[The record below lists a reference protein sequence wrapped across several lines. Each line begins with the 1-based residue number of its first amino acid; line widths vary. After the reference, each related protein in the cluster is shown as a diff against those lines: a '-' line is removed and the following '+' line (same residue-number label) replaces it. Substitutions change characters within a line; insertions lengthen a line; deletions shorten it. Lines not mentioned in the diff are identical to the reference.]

1 MKQTNIHES
10 EKLNNLLYKRVKLI
24 LNDNT
29 VHTGVLTLDDYSN
42 RYKLDRDEM
51 NKGPLC
57 FYKSHVKKIEEISYV
72 DFVFYKQTN
81 KIIEMRDS

>member
-1 MKQTNIHES
+1 MNVHES

-42 RYKLDRDEM
+42 RYKLDREIM
-51 NKGPLC
+51 NKGSLC
-57 FYKSHVKKIEEISYV
+57 FYKSHVKKIKEVE
-72 DFVFYKQTN
+72 
-81 KIIEMRDS
+81 

>member
-10 EKLNNLLYKRVKLI
+10 EKLNNLLYKRVKLV

-29 VHTGVLTLDDYSN
+29 VHVGVLTLDDYSN
-42 RYKLDRDEM
+42 RYKLDREIM

-57 FYKSHVKKIEEISYV
+57 FYRSHVKKIEEL
-72 DFVFYKQTN
+72 
-81 KIIEMRDS
+81 EG

>member
-1 MKQTNIHES
+1 MNVHNS
-10 EKLNNLLYKRVKLI
+10 EKLNNLLYKRVKLV
-24 LNDNT
+24 LTDNT
-29 VHTGVLTLDDYSN
+29 SHIGVLTLDDYSN